1 MWKHFFV
8 SCGILF
14 LSHAS
19 AFAHGNGDGHDIS
32 DPSGIQYDNIS
43 GDAMLRRSTCRV
55 FGTDESYLHQA
66 IGYHN
71 DLIVDNG
78 DGVVDRRCYWSL
90 IFMSSYTMNLTSPL
104 VFRGEPLRSVAE
116 SSGPEGVLPEG
127 VLIDINTDTATP
139 SGFVTF
145 VLDARGLGDC
155 PIRFD
160 EGVKARL
167 QHLTVIVDNPRK
179 AFCRSDGTTAIYS
192 SLNSGHIVT
201 TDPSSQTE
209 TDRRYAVI
217 DNSVTIQPALTFP
230 EVGSGG
236 SSGSG
241 GYLGSGGIFGSS
253 GSGGLSF
260 GSGGLGGTGSG
271 GSGGV
276 SASGGGSGAG
286 FGGNLGTGGG
296 SGLGGQLGSGGAT
309 RSSAQTSNNTPVIYG
324 DVTRVDPGGCNRL

>member
-14 LSHAS
+14 LSHAP
-19 AFAHGNGDGHDIS
+19 AFAHGNGDGHDVS

-43 GDAMLRRSTCRV
+43 GDATLRRSTCRV

-78 DGVVDRRCYWSL
+78 DGIVDRRCYWSL

-104 VFRGEPLRSVAE
+104 VFRGDPLRSVAE

-160 EGVKARL
+160 AGVKARL
-167 QHLTVIVDNPRK
+167 QHLTVMVDNPRK

-217 DNSVTIQPALTFP
+217 DNSVTIQPVLTFP

-241 GYLGSGGIFGSS
+241 GYLGSGGIS
-253 GSGGLSF
+253 
-260 GSGGLGGTGSG
+260 GSG
-271 GSGGV
+271 GSGSLGGAGSGGSAGV
-276 SASGGGSGAG
+276 SASGGVS
-286 FGGNLGTGGG
+286 GGNSGTGGG
-296 SGLGGQLGSGGAT
+296 SGFGQLGSGGA
-309 RSSAQTSNNTPVIYG
+309 SSSLTQTSNNTPVIYG
-324 DVTRVDPGGCNRL
+324 QLTRVEAGGCNRL